1 MSQIDV
7 NHDAYRA
14 THRHELEKKHLGK
27 YALMHDAQVAG
38 VFETIDAAFHKG
50 MDDFGADRFSIE
62 EIGAQP
68 IHLGAFGLTGFGLA
82 DA

>member
-1 MSQIDV
+1 MSQIDI
-7 NHDAYRA
+7 NHDSYQR
-14 THRHELEKKHLGK
+14 THRHQLEAEHLGK
-27 YALMHDAQVAG
+27 YALMHDARVVE
-38 VFETIDAAFHKG
+38 VFETIDEAFDKG

-68 IHLGAFGLTGFGLA
+68 IHLGAFGLASFGSA